1 MILDW
6 IACPRFLKH
15 QHRNLQDLRMK
26 LIVFFSPDRPWMN
39 DCFWSYESFHF
50 TVNSSLFFKSLYKSS
65 RLPLRS
71 IIITWSIISFSHERF
86 SKKAANLGLYAK
98 SQEASHELTRKDQ
111 PNDKRFAKVD
121 INAATAATLT
131 PSALMLDLHLRVYTL
146 IN

>member
-26 LIVFFSPDRPWMN
+26 LIVIFLPIDRGWMIVFGVMRVSFSLSIHHFF
-39 DCFWSYESFHF
+39 
-50 TVNSSLFFKSLYKSS
+50 LSLYTSS

-86 SKKAANLGLYAK
+86 SKKAASLGLYVK
-98 SQEASHELTRKDQ
+98 SQEDSRELTRKDQ